1 MRRGVY
7 RASAAILGDPG
18 NERRR
23 GVPGGDGSSAQPGDK
38 PRDGGGLGCYM
49 LLSYAILNYCQL
61 FLYISNIL
69 ILLIS
74 I

>member
-1 MRRGVY
+1 MRRGIY

-38 PRDGGGLGCYM
+38 PRDGGGLGCYPK
-49 LLSYAILNYCQL
+49 LLPVVFVYIHIIILR
-61 FLYISNIL
+61 
-69 ILLIS
+69 IS